1 MTFMYYMCHTFISKN
16 QTTKKHDLQNI
27 YQCFQQGLQGL
38 REKREGHLPL
48 LPNDLNKSK
57 MGALLTNMAN
67 WRRCR
72 QKVKTKRENKELP
85 IRLDLGWG
93 EDCALVRN

>member
-1 MTFMYYMCHTFISKN
+1 MICKIFIYAFSKVSR
-16 QTTKKHDLQNI
+16 DS
-27 YQCFQQGLQGL
+27 G
-38 REKREGHLPL
+38 KRERGTSPSF
-48 LPNDLNKSK
+48 PNDLNKSK

>member
-27 YQCFQQGLQGL
+27 YLRFQQGLQGL
-38 REKREGHLPL
+38 RKKRERGTSPSF
-48 LPNDLNKSK
+48 PNDLNKSK

-72 QKVKTKRENKELP
+72 QKVKTKRENKE
-85 IRLDLGWG
+85 
-93 EDCALVRN
+93 